1 MDLHKLFKRENIRG
15 LKIESGEMPTFR
27 MWKEEELKE
36 EANSEIAGKR
46 KKLSGSRHVHG
57 TLQGFH
63 PFMSLLIDEHVEMA
77 TRGQQNN
84 TGMVV
89 MQGNGVIMFEALE

>member
-1 MDLHKLFKRENIRG
+1 MSQAHPLKLKEFLFK
-15 LKIESGEMPTFR
+15 K
-27 MWKEEELKE
+27 
-36 EANSEIAGKR
+36 KR

-63 PFMSLLIDEHVEMA
+63 PFMNLLIDEHVEMA